1 VIFSYFIELESEDS
15 LAVFYF
21 LFVFILDLYV
31 VDIQDDEIDSVREE
45 FTKNRNNLAAIKES
59 LRKTME
65 NEFDD
70 IIEEVCRN

>member
-1 VIFSYFIELESEDS
+1 MK
-15 LAVFYF
+15 F
-21 LFVFILDLYV
+21 LSVEIKE
-31 VDIQDDEIDSVREE
+31 DEIKSVREE

-70 IIEEVCRN
+70 IIEEVCVYF

>member
-1 VIFSYFIELESEDS
+1 MIYKSYSSIE
-15 LAVFYF
+15 F
-21 LFVFILDLYV
+21 LSV
-31 VDIQDDEIDSVREE
+31 EIKEEEIKSVREE

-70 IIEEVCRN
+70 IIEEVCVYF

>member
-1 VIFSYFIELESEDS
+1 MIIKSYLAIE
-15 LAVFYF
+15 F
-21 LFVFILDLYV
+21 LSVEIKE
-31 VDIQDDEIDSVREE
+31 DEIKSVREE

-70 IIEEVCRN
+70 IIEEVCVYF

>member
-1 VIFSYFIELESEDS
+1 MIYKSYLTME
-15 LAVFYF
+15 F
-21 LFVFILDLYV
+21 LSVEIKE
-31 VDIQDDEIDSVREE
+31 DEIKSVREE

-70 IIEEVCRN
+70 IIEEVCVDF

>member
-1 VIFSYFIELESEDS
+1 MIYKSYLSMEFLSIEIKE
-15 LAVFYF
+15 
-21 LFVFILDLYV
+21 
-31 VDIQDDEIDSVREE
+31 DEIKSVREE

-70 IIEEVCRN
+70 IIEEVCVYF

>member
-1 VIFSYFIELESEDS
+1 MIYKSYSSIE
-15 LAVFYF
+15 F
-21 LFVFILDLYV
+21 LSVEIKE
-31 VDIQDDEIDSVREE
+31 DEIKSVREE

-70 IIEEVCRN
+70 IYEEVCVYF

>member
-1 VIFSYFIELESEDS
+1 ME
-15 LAVFYF
+15 F
-21 LFVFILDLYV
+21 LSVEIKE
-31 VDIQDDEIDSVREE
+31 DEIKSVREE

-70 IIEEVCRN
+70 IIEEVCVYFYSVMTYPDNSV

>member
-1 VIFSYFIELESEDS
+1 MIYKSYLTME
-15 LAVFYF
+15 F
-21 LFVFILDLYV
+21 LSVEIKE
-31 VDIQDDEIDSVREE
+31 DEIKSVREE

-70 IIEEVCRN
+70 IIEEVCVYF

>member
-1 VIFSYFIELESEDS
+1 MIYKSYLTME
-15 LAVFYF
+15 F
-21 LFVFILDLYV
+21 LSVEIKE
-31 VDIQDDEIDSVREE
+31 DEIKSVREE

-70 IIEEVCRN
+70 IIEEVCVCF

>member
-1 VIFSYFIELESEDS
+1 MIYKSYSSIE
-15 LAVFYF
+15 F
-21 LFVFILDLYV
+21 LSVEIKE
-31 VDIQDDEIDSVREE
+31 DEIKGVREE

-70 IIEEVCRN
+70 IIEEVCVYF

>member
-1 VIFSYFIELESEDS
+1 MIYKSYLSME
-15 LAVFYF
+15 F
-21 LFVFILDLYV
+21 LSVEIKE
-31 VDIQDDEIDSVREE
+31 DEIKGVREE

-70 IIEEVCRN
+70 IIEEVCVYF

>member
-1 VIFSYFIELESEDS
+1 MIYKSYSSIE
-15 LAVFYF
+15 F
-21 LFVFILDLYV
+21 LSVEIKE
-31 VDIQDDEIDSVREE
+31 DEIKSVREE

-70 IIEEVCRN
+70 IIEEVCVYF

>member
-1 VIFSYFIELESEDS
+1 MIYKSYLSME
-15 LAVFYF
+15 F
-21 LFVFILDLYV
+21 LSVEIKE
-31 VDIQDDEIDSVREE
+31 DEIKSVREE

-70 IIEEVCRN
+70 IIEEVCVYF